1 MKTKEIQELY
11 NYSVLFAEDEKGLRE
26 EIKEILECLF
36 KKTYLANDGVEALHI
51 YNQYKPDLIITDI
64 KMPKLSGLELI
75 KSIRRQDDITCIC
88 IISAYTNLDF
98 VLLATELNLLK
109 YIIKPITKSKLNL
122 VFQKF
127 LNKKQVNLSIK
138 LSNNYIFNK
147 NNKSIINDNKVYKL
161 SYKEDK
167 FLNLLLSKK
176 SIITYEEIEY
186 ILETQNFNSEHSI
199 RQFIKK
205 IRKKLPKHYLNNL
218 QNQGY
223 IISNDFL

>member
-11 NYSVLFAEDEKGLRE
+11 KYSVLFAEDEKGLRE

-36 KKTYLANDGVEALHI
+36 KKTYLANDGVEALQMYHK
-51 YNQYKPDLIITDI
+51 YKPDLIITDI
-64 KMPKLSGLELI
+64 KMPKLSGLDLI
-75 KSIRRQDDITCIC
+75 KNIRQKDDITCIC

-127 LNKKQVNLSIK
+127 LYKKQFNFKIQLSK
-138 LSNNYIFNK
+138 DYIFDK
-147 NNKSIINDNKVYKL
+147 NSKSIMNDNKVYQL

-176 SIITYEEIEY
+176 SIITYEEIEN
-186 ILETQNFNSEHSI
+186 ILETQNFDSQHSI

-205 IRKKLPKHYLNNL
+205 IRKKLPKYYLNNL
-218 QNQGY
+218 QNHGY
-223 IISNDFL
+223 LISNDFL